1 MQHIKAIYFDGNS
14 SIAQSVD
21 FVLDEKKEIFIFESS
36 KLGLIEHSILKV
48 KISIQSGLLILQ
60 FGASPIQTIKID
72 DADYISYL
80 KNYLST
86 NGIQTWYQKL
96 INLGVKIHLLI
107 ALSIL
112 GLIAV
117 SYFFILP
124 FVAEQAVVLV
134 PKSYDDKMGEEF
146 YQHFVEYNEIDSAK
160 TKQLEAFAQ
169 KLQFNNSQKLHFT
182 VVKSDIVNAF
192 ALPDGHI
199 IVFTGLIDLM
209 QNYEE
214 LVALLGHEA
223 THVNERHSIKML
235 CRNISG
241 YLLISAIL
249 SDANG
254 VIATIADNANG
265 IYSLTFSRGF
275 EREADL
281 KGFEI
286 MKVNQVNPTGMSNL
300 FLRLKK
306 GNKIDIEIPEFLSS
320 HPVTDARI
328 EYVNETIKN
337 DTYKYQTNLEL
348 KKMFDEIK
356 NTTSSE

>member
-1 MQHIKAIYFDGNS
+1 MQDIKAIYFDGSS
-14 SIAQSVD
+14 SIAQSID
-21 FVLDEKKEIFIFESS
+21 FVLDEKNAIFIFGSPE
-36 KLGLIEHSILKV
+36 LGIIKQSILEA
-48 KISIQSGLLILQ
+48 KISNHSGLFIIE
-60 FGASPIQTIKID
+60 FGTSPIQTIKID
-72 DADYISYL
+72 DAEYIKYL

-96 INLGVKIHLLI
+96 INLGVKVHLLI

-112 GLIAV
+112 GLIAG
-117 SYFFILP
+117 SYFFVLP

-146 YQHFVEYNEIDSAK
+146 YQHFVEYNVIDSAK
-160 TKQLEAFAQ
+160 TKQLEEFAQ

-199 IVFTGLIDLM
+199 IVFTGLLDLM

-223 THVNERHSIKML
+223 THVNERHSVKML
-235 CRNISG
+235 CRNIAG

-286 MKVNQVNPTGMSNL
+286 MKMNKVNPNGMSNL
-300 FLRLKK
+300 FLRLKE

-328 EYVNETIKN
+328 EYVNETIKSN
-337 DTYKYQTNLEL
+337 TYNYQTNLEL
-348 KKMFDEIK
+348 KKIFEVIK
-356 NTTSSE
+356 KTTSLE